1 MTNVL
6 LIVAGVVVAAIVIG
20 YVYFQGVKKKFAE
33 AREQDQTRRQE
44 RLDDLPVIALLDR
57 DENAIY
63 QWQFHHGERKVA
75 QVARAEV
82 DEAGKRVAFAEVSH
96 SDLLFLPDECEFR
109 KYKLEID
116 TVGDAV
122 RVDRSDS
129 GKGRVLRDVT
139 AKITGYIEQ

>member
-6 LIVAGVVVAAIVIG
+6 LIVAGVVVAAIVTG
-20 YVYFQGVKKKFAE
+20 YLYFQGVKKKFAAAQE
-33 AREQDQTRRQE
+33 VDQRRRQE
-44 RLDDLPVIALLDR
+44 RLDSLPVIALSDR
-57 DENAIY
+57 EENAIY

-75 QVARAEV
+75 QVVRAEV

-122 RVDRSDS
+122 KADRTGPD
-129 GKGRVLRDVT
+129 KGRVLRDVT
-139 AKITGYIEQ
+139 AKITGYVEQ